1 MGEGTVILLL
11 ILAAGLLGGNEL
23 VSVSAAVMLLLQAVG
38 WSYGFRFLEEHG
50 IELGVMFLL
59 LGLLLPF
66 ATEKVGLA
74 ATVSSITK
82 PAGVIAVV
90 VGTLAAYLA
99 AQGVAMLRVHP
110 EVLVG
115 LVIGSV
121 IGVYFLGGIPAGPL
135 VAAGIAAT
143 LYRLVQR

>member
-23 VSVSAAVMLLLQAVG
+23 VSISAAVMVVLQAVG
-38 WSYGFRFLEEHG
+38 WNYGFRFLEEHA
-50 IELGVMFLL
+50 IQLGVTFLL

-66 ATEKVGLA
+66 ATGRVGLA
-74 ATVSSITK
+74 LTLSSLTK
-82 PAGVIAVV
+82 PAGLIAVI
-90 VGTLAAYLA
+90 VGTLAAHLA
-99 AQGVAMLRVHP
+99 AQGVAMLRMYP

>member
-23 VSVSAAVMLLLQAVG
+23 VSVSAAVLLFLRASGLGHAFQ
-38 WSYGFRFLEEHG
+38 FLEEHG
-50 IELGVMFLL
+50 LDLGIVFLL

-66 ATEKVGLA
+66 ATDRLGVA
-74 ATVSSITK
+74 ATASSLTK
-82 PAGVIAVV
+82 PAGLIAVG

-99 AQGVAMLRVHP
+99 AQGVAMLRLHP

-115 LVIGSV
+115 LIVGSV
-121 IGVYFLGGIPAGPL
+121 IGVYFLKGIPAGPL
-135 VAAGIAAT
+135 VAAGIASV
-143 LYRLVQR
+143 LYRLVAR